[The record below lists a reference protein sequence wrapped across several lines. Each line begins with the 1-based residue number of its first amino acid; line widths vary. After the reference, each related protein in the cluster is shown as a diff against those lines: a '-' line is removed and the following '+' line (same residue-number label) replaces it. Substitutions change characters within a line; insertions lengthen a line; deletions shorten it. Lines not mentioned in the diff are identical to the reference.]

1 MGTNSFGAATEAEA
15 ALMEVGVVL
24 LFPLRSL
31 VVAAAAEA
39 ALIDTGIGGGADCSF
54 AEAEAEAPLLH
65 SSVMVVSEAAVSGAV
80 SLLSSLAAVEAEVP
94 WHCMLDFVDMI
105 FYGGIRILWLLCFVE
120 WSFHART
127 SIYVCS

>member
-24 LFPLRSL
+24 LFPLRFL

-65 SSVMVVSEAAVSGAV
+65 SSVMVVSEAAVSGAA
-80 SLLSSLAAVEAEVP
+80 LLSSLAAVEAEVP